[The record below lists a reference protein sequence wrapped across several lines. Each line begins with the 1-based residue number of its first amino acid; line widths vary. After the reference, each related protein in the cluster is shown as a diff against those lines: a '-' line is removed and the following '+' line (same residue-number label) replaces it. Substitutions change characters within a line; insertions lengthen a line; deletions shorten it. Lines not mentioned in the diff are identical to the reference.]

1 MIANGFWHCFSI
13 FLLQWWHSSQ
23 TVSQSLLTHVFDHS
37 DYIWKPEHFSY
48 AFPFL
53 TYRYHIDILSLFFF
67 HWFSQFFTFVLF
79 TLCFKMHLWQINTS
93 PVMFTTPHA
102 HVTKYEILKCTKP
115 KCAKEKA
122 KALSESV
129 KNKDMVMGLRS
140 RGVVLGLSSLC
151 LDLWKLYAVVRGK
164 RSLQCAVFNRPFSM
178 SALSF
183 SAALVKKRDG
193 MCFWKSY
200 NYHGVISP
208 FNIRLSFVQHVQKA

>member
-1 MIANGFWHCFSI
+1 METRTLLIRFPIPHLQISYRYLIFI
-13 FLLQWWHSSQ
+13 FLSLIF
-23 TVSQSLLTHVFDHS
+23 TVF
-37 DYIWKPEHFSY
+37 YFC
-48 AFPFL
+48 PF
-53 TYRYHIDILSLFFF
+53 Y
-67 HWFSQFFTFVLF
+67 
-79 TLCFKMHLWQINTS
+79 LCFKMHLWQINTS

-102 HVTKYEILKCTKP
+102 HVTKYEIFKCTKP
-115 KCAKEKA
+115 KCAKKKA

-151 LDLWKLYAVVRGK
+151 LDLWKLYAVVLGK
-164 RSLQCAVFNRPFSM
+164 RSLQCALFNRPFSM

>member
-1 MIANGFWHCFSI
+1 MTQLTDCFPKPAHTCFWSFRLHMETRTLLIRFPIPHLQISHRYLIFI
-13 FLLQWWHSSQ
+13 FLSLIF
-23 TVSQSLLTHVFDHS
+23 TVF
-37 DYIWKPEHFSY
+37 YFC
-48 AFPFL
+48 PFYL
-53 TYRYHIDILSLFFF
+53 R
-67 HWFSQFFTFVLF
+67 
-79 TLCFKMHLWQINTS
+79 FKMHLWQINTS

-115 KCAKEKA
+115 KCAKKKA

-151 LDLWKLYAVVRGK
+151 LDLWKLYAVVLGK

>member
-1 MIANGFWHCFSI
+1 MK
-13 FLLQWWHSSQ
+13 LLYNK
-23 TVSQSLLTHVFDHS
+23 S
-37 DYIWKPEHFSY
+37 D
-48 AFPFL
+48 AFPLL

-79 TLCFKMHLWQINTS
+79 TY
-93 PVMFTTPHA
+93 V
-102 HVTKYEILKCTKP
+102 LKCTYDKSTHP
-115 KCAKEKA
+115 LLCLLLLMLMSPSMRYWSVQSQNVQKKKA

-151 LDLWKLYAVVRGK
+151 LDLWKLYAVVLGK